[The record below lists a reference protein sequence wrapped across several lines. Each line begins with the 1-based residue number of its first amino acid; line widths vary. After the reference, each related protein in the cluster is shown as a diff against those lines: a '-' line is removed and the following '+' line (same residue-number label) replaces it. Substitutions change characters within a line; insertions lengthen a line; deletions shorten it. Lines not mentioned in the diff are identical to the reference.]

1 MLDYYCISELLS
13 PEERLVQTTAREF
26 LEREA
31 MPEVS
36 RWWEEEGFPKELAT
50 ELGRLGYLG
59 ANLPTEYGAAGVSN
73 AAYGLIMY
81 ELERVDSGLRSF
93 ASVQG
98 ALVMYPIYAYGSEEQ
113 KRRYLPAMAK
123 GEVIGCFGLTEHEG
137 GSDPGAMATRA
148 RKDGDF
154 YVLTGAKMWISNG
167 NIADLALV
175 WAKDEEDAVR
185 GFLVPTDTPGFQANV
200 IKRKMSLRVSV
211 TSELALDEVRVHR
224 SQMLPNVKGLRGPL
238 SCLTQARYGIA
249 WGALGCLEAVY
260 TEALAFAQN
269 RMTFGAPIASRQLV
283 QAKLVDMLARHTE
296 GLLLAWRLAKLKDE
310 GKMTYTQVSLAKREN
325 VRAALEGARAAREI
339 LGASGITLEYHA
351 IRHMLNLETVDTYE
365 GTYDIHTM
373 ALGREATGHSAFG

>member
-185 GFLVPTDTPGFQANV
+185 GFSGPHRHSRISGQRHKAQ
-200 IKRKMSLRVSV
+200 
-211 TSELALDEVRVHR
+211 DE
-224 SQMLPNVKGLRGPL
+224 P
-238 SCLTQARYGIA
+238 
-249 WGALGCLEAVY
+249 
-260 TEALAFAQN
+260 
-269 RMTFGAPIASRQLV
+269 SRIGDQ
-283 QAKLVDMLARHTE
+283 
-296 GLLLAWRLAKLKDE
+296 
-310 GKMTYTQVSLAKREN
+310 
-325 VRAALEGARAAREI
+325 
-339 LGASGITLEYHA
+339 
-351 IRHMLNLETVDTYE
+351 
-365 GTYDIHTM
+365 
-373 ALGREATGHSAFG
+373 